1 MRLKKYIGIV
11 LLMLVS
17 LPTSAKDD
25 LKALY
30 DSLDYSVAHK
40 DMYVQEKIKRI
51 DDIRSALSYANLNDV
66 NKYVV
71 YNQLYNEYWKFDL
84 DSAIHYARLEV
95 EAAIRMN
102 DEYRQTQA
110 ELQLAVSYAMH
121 GMYLQAEQ
129 ILSKHS
135 LETLPTDLRA
145 EYYNAHIQF
154 LQYYLYTSDSP
165 EDIRLQSNYR
175 DSLYAMP
182 ETERLAGY
190 TRLLDLVERF
200 SPLYA
205 RITYNIAA
213 IHVNNGNNNEGKKFY
228 IRSALSDLYN
238 CTRENQSAYELA
250 RLAYSEG
257 DYTRAYRYAQS
268 SFEDAITAGIQ
279 FRVTQ
284 VSGFYSMITDIYQ
297 RREASDKQSLINI
310 IVLSGILLIC
320 LIAAVYFIFQQ
331 LKKIMRIRKDLADSN
346 DELQRLNETLNDM
359 NAQLHS
365 SNSLLQEN
373 NDIKEQ
379 YIGQFFNICSGY
391 IDKIGDY
398 QNVLYRLAVNKHYDE
413 LVKKLRSTTLIDSET
428 EALYH
433 HFDTIFL
440 NLFPTFVADLNALL
454 REEERIVLKQDTLL
468 NKELRIY
475 ALLRLGITDSEKI
488 ANFLRCSTSTI
499 YNYRTKMRNRAI
511 DKDTFED
518 QFIGK

>member
-17 LPTSAKDD
+17 LPSSAKDD

-40 DMYVQEKIKRI
+40 DMYVNEKIKRI

-175 DSLYAMP
+175 DSLYATQDQSSMEYRLSLVERMP

-213 IHVNNGNNNEGKKFY
+213 IHVNNGNNK
-228 IRSALSDLYN
+228 
-238 CTRENQSAYELA
+238 
-250 RLAYSEG
+250 
-257 DYTRAYRYAQS
+257 
-268 SFEDAITAGIQ
+268 
-279 FRVTQ
+279 
-284 VSGFYSMITDIYQ
+284 M
-297 RREASDKQSLINI
+297 
-310 IVLSGILLIC
+310 
-320 LIAAVYFIFQQ
+320 
-331 LKKIMRIRKDLADSN
+331 
-346 DELQRLNETLNDM
+346 
-359 NAQLHS
+359 
-365 SNSLLQEN
+365 
-373 NDIKEQ
+373 
-379 YIGQFFNICSGY
+379 GY
-391 IDKIGDY
+391 
-398 QNVLYRLAVNKHYDE
+398 L
-413 LVKKLRSTTLIDSET
+413 
-428 EALYH
+428 
-433 HFDTIFL
+433 
-440 NLFPTFVADLNALL
+440 
-454 REEERIVLKQDTLL
+454 
-468 NKELRIY
+468 
-475 ALLRLGITDSEKI
+475 
-488 ANFLRCSTSTI
+488 
-499 YNYRTKMRNRAI
+499 
-511 DKDTFED
+511 
-518 QFIGK
+518 